1 MLCNRIAGASP
12 DGTSPMRLSGA
23 VPGPRWSRARPSIL
37 PEKRRCNMSL
47 EARLAIEEFETLAKG
62 IILRGY
68 YRPGGESGSSLRKL
82 MVLSKPA
89 LYPLAGDPD
98 RVDAGALKYVL
109 MRLPDGIWSVRQIT
123 VAREIESEVA
133 RDFDPVGTRARRRP
147 TFRTGAESYVTAF
160 RGGMSDLLDFVSAI
174 TCYQIESDKIRAR
187 YSEYRSKLAEDPALY
202 SVWRAID
209 ALADGAAPPGDEGRK
224 QLLHELSV
232 ELRCEYGALKSLDQS
247 LEGRLPEVVGF
258 ISRAHP
264 RDLRVVFSD
273 RFGLVGTY
281 SRRAREW
288 TALLVEAIGRL
299 GLSGAPLHLVS
310 SNTHSLVNV
319 LSPWVGRRA
328 AEAGMGDSPDYGE
341 LRRLLPDWSGEERMA
356 EDRAAG
362 IHHIPVAPG
371 MPACQIVDMSR
382 IDGSLADPRLG
393 WNGRHEGVMV
403 NMDYAFGEEGFFI
416 FNEIMEALGSVLRSV
431 FIVGKAGTLTGSRG
445 DVMLPSFFVKQGSG
459 EVYDIGNC
467 LRPEDF
473 AGLGDFTVHTGGPML
488 TVAGTFL
495 QNAEVLEYFRTRWRA
510 LGVEMEGIPYA
521 KAVRHAVLRGRLAA
535 GTEAGIAYYAS
546 DAPLSGD
553 LLSEPLG
560 ERGVEPVYA
569 ATVAVVRRML
579 SVRPG

>member
-1 MLCNRIAGASP
+1 
-12 DGTSPMRLSGA
+12 
-23 VPGPRWSRARPSIL
+23 
-37 PEKRRCNMSL
+37 MSL

-68 YRPGGESGSSLRKL
+68 YRPGGESGASLRKL

-133 RDFDPVGTRARRRP
+133 RDFDPVETKARRRP
-147 TFRTGAESYVTAF
+147 TFRTGAESYVTSF
-160 RGGMSDLLDFVSAI
+160 RGGMSDLLDFVSAL

-187 YSEYRSKLAEDPALY
+187 YSAYRSKLAEDPALY
-202 SVWRAID
+202 SVWRALD
-209 ALADGAAPPGDEGRK
+209 AVSDGAAPPGEEDRK
-224 QLLHELSV
+224 RLLHELSV
-232 ELRCEYGALKSLDQS
+232 ELRCDYGALKSLDQS
-247 LEGRLPEVVGF
+247 LDGRLPEVIGC

-264 RDLRVVFSD
+264 RDLKVVFSD

-288 TALLVEAIGRL
+288 TASLVEAIGRL

-328 AEAGMGDSPDYGE
+328 AEAGMGGSPDYGA
-341 LRRLLPDWSGEERMA
+341 LRRLLPGWSCEERMA
-356 EDRAAG
+356 EDRIAG
-362 IHHIPVAPG
+362 IHHMSVAPG

-382 IDGSLADPRLG
+382 IDGSMADPRLG
-393 WNGRHEGVMV
+393 WNGRREGVIV

-416 FNEIMEALGSVLRSV
+416 FNEIMEALGGLIRSV
-431 FIVGKAGTLTGSRG
+431 FIVGKAGTLAGSRG
-445 DVMLPSFFVKQGSG
+445 DIMLPSFFVKQGSG

-473 AGLGDFTVHTGGPML
+473 AGLGDFEVITGGPML

-495 QNAEVLEYFRTRWRA
+495 QNAEVLEYFRTRWKA

-521 KAVRHAVLRGRLAA
+521 KAVRQAVLRGRLAE
-535 GTEAGIAYYAS
+535 GVQTGIAYYAS

-553 LLSEPLG
+553 LLSEPMG

-569 ATVAVVRRML
+569 VTLAVVRRML
-579 SVRPG
+579 AVRPG

>member
-1 MLCNRIAGASP
+1 
-12 DGTSPMRLSGA
+12 
-23 VPGPRWSRARPSIL
+23 
-37 PEKRRCNMSL
+37 MSL

-68 YRPGGESGSSLRKL
+68 YRPGGESGASLRKL

-133 RDFDPVGTRARRRP
+133 RDFDPVETRARRRP
-147 TFRTGAESYVTAF
+147 TFRTGAESYVTSF
-160 RGGMSDLLDFVSAI
+160 RGGMSDLLDFVSAL

-187 YSEYRSKLAEDPALY
+187 YSAYRSKLAEDPALY
-202 SVWRAID
+202 SVWRALD
-209 ALADGAAPPGDEGRK
+209 AVSDGAAPPGEEDRK
-224 QLLHELSV
+224 RLLHELSV
-232 ELRCEYGALKSLDQS
+232 ELRCDYGALKSLDQS
-247 LEGRLPEVVGF
+247 LDGRLPEVIGC

-264 RDLRVVFSD
+264 RDLKVVFSD

-288 TALLVEAIGRL
+288 TASLVEAIGQL

-328 AEAGMGDSPDYGE
+328 AEAGMGGSPDYGA
-341 LRRLLPDWSGEERMA
+341 LRRLLPGWSCEERMA
-356 EDRAAG
+356 EDRIAG
-362 IHHIPVAPG
+362 IHHMSVAPG

-382 IDGSLADPRLG
+382 IDGSMADPRLG
-393 WNGRHEGVMV
+393 WNGRREGVIV

-416 FNEIMEALGSVLRSV
+416 FNEIMEALGGLIRSV
-431 FIVGKAGTLTGSRG
+431 FIVGKAGTLAGSRG
-445 DVMLPSFFVKQGSG
+445 DIMLPSFFVKQGSG

-473 AGLGDFTVHTGGPML
+473 AGLGDFEVITGGPML

-495 QNAEVLEYFRTRWRA
+495 QNAEVLEYFRARWKA

-521 KAVRHAVLRGRLAA
+521 KAVRQAVLRGRLAE
-535 GTEAGIAYYAS
+535 GVQTGIAYYAS

-553 LLSEPLG
+553 LLSEPMG

-569 ATVAVVRRML
+569 VTLAVVRRML
-579 SVRPG
+579 AVRPG